1 MLTNFDYLKQE
12 SKFSKFAD
20 VAISAEKLIL
30 LDPEASIM
38 NSRRAMEFAI
48 KWMYSVDDELEMPYQ
63 DNLQSLMSAEEYR
76 QIVGPD
82 LWKRMDYIRRCGNNV
97 AHGGKKLGKDE
108 AMLCLENLFI
118 YLDYIAMRITMS
130 NGHLIRIL
138 LQHELRRQ
146 ENPGKWQVRRRKNC
160 FGSRRSL
167 RSRN

>member
-76 QIVGPD
+76 QIV
-82 LWKRMDYIRRCGNNV
+82 RTRFME
-97 AHGGKKLGKDE
+97 AHGL
-108 AMLCLENLFI
+108 
-118 YLDYIAMRITMS
+118 YPQMR
-130 NGHLIRIL
+130 
-138 LQHELRRQ
+138 Q
-146 ENPGKWQVRRRKNC
+146 
-160 FGSRRSL
+160 
-167 RSRN
+167 